1 MLQTGASNNLN
12 VHGEPRHRR
21 FHGSAR
27 FRFFHTFQ
35 TEYFRATAARK
46 YLVSPR
52 IADCAP
58 GLAAG
63 FDSFTVSRRN
73 ISAYGAKMSRLSA
86 IATRNAA
93 DLGGATFPA
102 SLPESI
108 TRRRSKP
115 GKKSAGGNISEPK
128 QNSRK
133 DPKHQSAQ
141 SGQHERR
148 PNPKRQRLS
157 QLHSFARLVHVH
169 HHHDAQIVVSSHSA
183 VDQ

>member
-63 FDSFTVSRRN
+63 FDSFTLSRR
-73 ISAYGAKMSRLSA
+73 
-86 IATRNAA
+86 IAEMPRQSSSVAVLQRAVT
-93 DLGGATFPA
+93 
-102 SLPESI
+102 
-108 TRRRSKP
+108 
-115 GKKSAGGNISEPK
+115 
-128 QNSRK
+128 
-133 DPKHQSAQ
+133 PKHCNPGPFRATWLVADRIFHTFQS
-141 SGQHERR
+141 
-148 PNPKRQRLS
+148 
-157 QLHSFARLVHVH
+157 
-169 HHHDAQIVVSSHSA
+169 
-183 VDQ
+183 